1 MKKHIK
7 RFSSIFFFLALSAP
21 VFSLAASGGEETQ
34 KKKTISKSYTVTA
47 EDKLEI
53 DNSFGN
59 VAVSTWDKNEIS
71 VDIEIV
77 ANASTE
83 QKAQDIMDEIN
94 VKEVQ
99 SGHIISYKTKVG
111 EINNGNNKHRSGDN
125 ERAFYIDY
133 VIHMPAANRLQLS
146 NSFGKTTLPDF
157 AGEVNL
163 NSKFGSLTTGKLGNV
178 DAINVEFGKV
188 YLAGVNNGR
197 ITLKFNKESK
207 IGMVSGT
214 VKITSEFSQNVQFNV
229 SDNISDLMLSES
241 YSGIRMI
248 ISKTLSADFN
258 IHTSFGNFHNDSE
271 FRIREE
277 KEDQSDYGPHF
288 DKDFTGQAG
297 DGKAKIK
304 IKSSFGSVRLSH
316 TSSGSVSR
324 DKDSDDDQGDHKNK
338 QKHKDKDKDKDN
350 DNDKDEDNE
359 VTRL

>member
-7 RFSSIFFFLALSAP
+7 RYSSIFFFLALSAP

-47 EDKLEI
+47 DDKLEI

-59 VAVSTWDKNEIS
+59 VVVSTWDKSEIT
-71 VDIEIV
+71 VDIEIA
-77 ANASTE
+77 ANATTE
-83 QKAQDIMDEIN
+83 EKAQDIMDEID
-94 VKEVQ
+94 VKELR
-99 SGHIISYKTKVG
+99 SGNIISYKTKVG

-133 VIHMPAANRLQLS
+133 VIHMPSANRLQLS
-146 NSFGKTTLPDF
+146 NSFGKITLPDF

-163 NSKFGSLTTGKLGNV
+163 NSKFGSLTTGKLSNV

-188 YLAGVNNGR
+188 YLAGINNGK

-207 IGMVSGT
+207 IGAVNGT
-214 VKITSEFSQNVQFNV
+214 VKITSEFSQNVQFDV
-229 SDNISDLMLSES
+229 SDNISELMVFES
-241 YSGIRMI
+241 YSGVRMVVTK
-248 ISKTLSADFN
+248 SLSAEFN

-271 FRIREE
+271 FKIREE

-297 DGKAKIK
+297 DGRAKIK

-316 TSSGSVSR
+316 MGAGSAS
-324 DKDSDDDQGDHKNK
+324 KDNDSEDDQDEPKS
-338 QKHKDKDKDKDN
+338 KHRNRDKDKDKDKD
-350 DNDKDEDNE
+350 KDGDSEATE
-359 VTRL
+359 TR